1 MTSDAAVPKN
11 FKAHQRVCV
20 NRAAD
25 VLSSAVV
32 ETASQQR
39 PNDAGL
45 ALYLSPAEYV
55 DSDHP
60 RVREKA
66 VEVAGGTPDRVEQT
80 RRLYHAVRD
89 GIRYD
94 PYIDYTDPETYRASS
109 VLQAGHAYCVGK
121 AALYAAL
128 CRAVGI
134 PARIGLADV
143 KNHLATQRLIETVGT
158 DVFAYHGFVEVMPG
172 REWVKAMPTFNVT
185 LCQKLGV
192 PPLDFDGKTDALMQP
207 FDGAGREFMTYE
219 AQHGTFFDVPAKF
232 LIAEMVRLYPKL
244 CRPGGLR
251 GNMEDEAATR

>member
-1 MTSDAAVPKN
+1 M
-11 FKAHQRVCV
+11 
-20 NRAAD
+20 NRAAN
-25 VLSSAVV
+25 LKSSTVA
-32 ETASQQR
+32 ETRIPDHTDSSLR
-39 PNDAGL
+39 
-45 ALYLSPAEYV
+45 LYLSPAEFI
-55 DSDHP
+55 DSDHEDVRAKAKATVGTVSDRIGQA
-60 RVREKA
+60 RV
-66 VEVAGGTPDRVEQT
+66 
-80 RRLYHAVRD
+80 LYGAVRD
-89 GIRYD
+89 EIRYD

-158 DVFAYHGFVEVMPG
+158 DLFAYHGFVEVMPE
-172 REWVKAMPTFNVT
+172 REWVKATPTFNVT

-207 FDGAGREFMTYE
+207 FDATGREFMSYE

-232 LIAEMVRLYPKL
+232 LIGEMVRLYPKL

-251 GNMEDEAATR
+251 GSMEDEAAKGKA